1 MTTIFRSLQFCI
13 RVTCMKNLFLKISIL
28 TVLIAGPLA
37 LVFAQTD
44 YSDAERELEKASD
57 KLFIQAERRYENGK
71 YWEAARDLIVL
82 LDFYPRYTRID
93 EATYILADC
102 LYEIGLNDGA
112 NKLYRHLVKK
122 HVRSPHLPN
131 ALLGLQRVEYDQHD
145 YTKSLEFFKVL
156 DRTNPPGQIHDASR
170 YIAGLCYQRLH
181 EYSQAVNILS
191 AVSENSPFYPH
202 ALYTLAISHLRLK
215 NVRQAIEAFRRI
227 KKLSIT
233 SPERKRVLDETHL
246 TLGYIYY
253 ELGYYKQALN
263 EFNDVSSDHSR
274 HLDALLAAG
283 WACVKLDQFKQAT
296 LPLTELVA
304 NNPND
309 ELAEEGLFLLGRC
322 YLKMGLYAEAQ
333 SVYENLISIFPRREV
348 IPNMVNEI
356 NLTLEAESIKME
368 RIKLDLL
375 MLETKLLDMLEI
387 SSEQPMPEHI
397 QEEQERIA
405 EARIGLL
412 KRIREE
418 RQTFEKMSYLIDSMK
433 HRTEVKQDR
442 RDWRAYAE
450 YGRTRARF
458 LKEIQN
464 KENKS
469 QVQ

>member
-1 MTTIFRSLQFCI
+1 
-13 RVTCMKNLFLKISIL
+13 MKNLFLKISFL
-28 TVLIAGPLA
+28 VLIFTGTSAP
-37 LVFAQTD
+37 VFAQTD
-44 YSDAERELEKASD
+44 YSDAERDLEKASD
-57 KLFIQAERRYENGK
+57 KLYVQADRRFKDGK

-82 LDFYPRYTRID
+82 LDFYPRYSRID

-112 NKLYRHLVKK
+112 NKLYRHLVKNY
-122 HVRSPHLPN
+122 VRSPYLPN
-131 ALLGLQRVEYDQHD
+131 ALLGLQRVKYDQHD
-145 YTKSLEFFKVL
+145 YVKSLEFFKVV
-156 DRTNPPGQIHDASR
+156 DRTNPPEHIHDASR

-181 EYSQAVNILS
+181 EYSQAVTVLS
-191 AVSENSPFYPH
+191 AVSDNSPFYPY
-202 ALYTLAISHLRLK
+202 ALYTLAINHLRLK
-215 NVRQAIEAFRRI
+215 NVRQAIESFRRI
-227 KKLSIT
+227 RKLSIT
-233 SPERKRVLDETHL
+233 NTARKRVLDETHL

-253 ELGYYKQALN
+253 ELGYYQQALN
-263 EFNDVSSDHSR
+263 EFNDVSPDHSS
-274 HLDALLAAG
+274 HQDALLAAG
-283 WACVKLDQFKQAT
+283 WASIKLERFKQAT

-304 NNPND
+304 NDPTD

-322 YLKMGLYAEAQ
+322 YLKMGLYSEAL
-333 SVYENLISIFPRREV
+333 SVYENLINIFPRREV

-397 QEEQERIA
+397 QQEQDRIA

-418 RQTFEKMSYLIDSMK
+418 RETFEKMSYLIDKMK
-433 HRTEVKQDR
+433 RRTEVKQDR

-450 YGRTRARF
+450 YGRTRAKF
-458 LKEIQN
+458 LKEIQDKDN
-464 KENKS
+464 KA